1 MTLEQLRIFIAVAER
16 QHVTRAAEALHI
28 TQSAAS
34 NAIAALEA
42 QYGVPLFHRIGRRI
56 ELTEAGAMFLD
67 EARAVLGRA
76 SAAELALAGY
86 GALKRGTLRV
96 VASQTVA
103 SYWLPARLAAFHARY
118 PGIAIELSIDN
129 SEGAARR
136 VLDGV
141 AELGVV
147 EGTIN
152 EPALASWTV
161 GEDRML
167 LVGALAGQ
175 VVDEGWLRA
184 ARWIVR
190 EQGSGTRSTFEA
202 VLRARGFDPQD
213 LNIAMV
219 MPSNEAVCSAVEAGA
234 GVAVLSEFVVRRALA
249 VGDLHEYALPM
260 PARPFHALRHKERY
274 RTRMADA
281 LVAIL
286 REKQQ

>member
-42 QYGVPLFHRIGRRI
+42 HYGVPLFHRIGRRI

-76 SAAELALAGY
+76 SAAELALADY

-213 LNIAMV
+213 MNIAMV

>member
-76 SAAELALAGY
+76 SAAELALADY

-167 LVGALAGQ
+167 LVGASAGQ

>member
-76 SAAELALAGY
+76 SAAELALADY

-167 LVGALAGQ
+167 LVGASAGQ

-281 LVAIL
+281 LVAIF